1 MKLTVADVNRLIQ
14 DPSPEVRA
22 ETAAKVAETFVAQ
35 ELSRAERALAEA
47 IFRTMLRDAEVMVRK
62 ALAESLK
69 VDPSLPRDVAL
80 ALARDVAE
88 VAEPILEFSRALS
101 DEDLIEILRAQSP
114 AHQLAVARREAVT
127 PLVAGAVAELGAE
140 EAVAALMNNRNAAI
154 PEKAFQVAL
163 DRFGGSE
170 RVKRPMAM
178 RASLPITV
186 AERLVTMVSEGLR
199 EHLVANHEL
208 SPDIATDIVL
218 QSRERATVGLS
229 AQADRPTLARLV
241 DEMKRNGRLTHS
253 IIVRAL
259 CTGDLDFF
267 ETAMAAHVGIPV
279 ENAWALIHD
288 RGGLGLDA
296 ICRRCEVPEGLMPLI
311 RIGVAVARELSPD
324 GMPGDRERF
333 RDRVIE
339 RVLTHLER
347 DVNGDNIDYLIGRLA
362 GGGRHAA

>member
-22 ETAAKVAETFVAQ
+22 ETAAKVAATFVAR
-35 ELSRAERALAEA
+35 ELSHAERELAEA
-47 IFRTMLRDAEVMVRK
+47 IFRSMLRDAEVMVRK

-69 VDPSLPRDVAL
+69 VDPGLPHDVAL

-88 VAEPILEFSRALS
+88 VAEPILEFSRVLS
-101 DEDLIEILRAQSP
+101 DEDLVEILRAQSP
-114 AHQLAVARREAVT
+114 RHQVAVARRDGVSAT
-127 PLVAGAVAELGAE
+127 LANAVAELGAE
-140 EAVAALMNNRNAAI
+140 EAVATLMTNQGAEVPEQALQR
-154 PEKAFQVAL
+154 AL
-163 DRFGGSE
+163 ERFGESE

-199 EHLVANHEL
+199 EHLVANHDL

-218 QSRERATVGLS
+218 QSRERATVGLG
-229 AQADRPTLARLV
+229 ARADRPTLERLV
-241 DEMKRNGRLTHS
+241 AEMKRNGRLTHS
-253 IIVRAL
+253 IMVRAL

-267 ETAMAAHVGIPV
+267 ETAMAAHAGIPV

-296 ICRRCEVPEGLMPLI
+296 ICRRCEVPETLLPLI

-324 GMPGDRERF
+324 GLPGDRERF
-333 RDRVIE
+333 RERVIE

-347 DVNGDNIDYLIGRLA
+347 DAGGENIDYLIGRLS
-362 GGGRHAA
+362 GGRHAA